1 MDSRVVLTF
10 EDACI
15 TKIPA
20 VGTRSLLLLETRVSQ
35 EVDKTAR
42 THQVSIGT
50 LWWEKKKKLR
60 RQSNTVSDESGIV
73 ADANWEEARGG
84 NKNIYELA
92 QDGKLE
98 SWN

>member
-1 MDSRVVLTF
+1 MRYF
-10 EDACI
+10 IYIFKDAYI
-15 TKIPA
+15 TEIPA

-50 LWWEKKKKLR
+50 LWWKKKKKKKLR
-60 RQSNTVSDESGIV
+60 RHSV
-73 ADANWEEARGG
+73 RGKRDCG
-84 NKNIYELA
+84 GCKLGRGTGEIKIYELA
-92 QDGKLE
+92 QDGNLE